1 MSSRRLTAQRQ
12 LCRLVSPLTP
22 PGTVLAPA
30 AEDWPTLLELAD
42 RHMMMLEL
50 EAALHRH
57 DLWNAAPAPVRELM
71 TTLRDLHRQRLG
83 RMRAQMREVTG
94 ALNQAGV
101 TPVWLKGALEL
112 TTPDWADSNRMMLDI
127 DMWIVDPADQRKAID
142 TLHAIGYRVPDS
154 TSDAEWEGAHH
165 FAPRVRKK
173 TPVAVETHR
182 SVIDPAY
189 RAMLPDERAAAG
201 IIWSDWEGLRIGRL
215 GDSERVLHAMVQS
228 TTMSIPA
235 MRTGLM
241 PLMKALDVVRLLS
254 MLFGGSLPGHLAD
267 TLRAPAWAPYAPA
280 HLTLLSELFGLP
292 SPLPVDRRAVRWM
305 DRALRYPRLAQMIDS
320 VPRLSPGNLITKL
333 LMRPDRFIDT
343 AVTRLRRILFPRG
356 RRR

>member
-1 MSSRRLTAQRQ
+1 MPTSRLALQRL

-22 PGTVLAPA
+22 PGTAPA
-30 AEDWPTLLELAD
+30 PEAEDWPTLVELAD

-57 DLWNAAPAPVRELM
+57 GLWDSAPDPARDLLS
-71 TTLRDLHRQRLG
+71 TLRGLHRQRLH
-83 RMRAQMREVTG
+83 RMREQMREVTA
-94 ALNQAGV
+94 ALNQANV
-101 TPVWLKGALEL
+101 TPVWLKGAVEL
-112 TTPDWADSNRMMLDI
+112 ARPDWADSNRMMLDI

-142 TLHAIGYRVPDS
+142 ALHAIGYSVPDS
-154 TSDAEWEGAHH
+154 TSDAEWADAHH
-165 FAPRVRKK
+165 FAPRIRKK

-182 SVIDPAY
+182 SVIDPAH
-189 RAMLPDERAAAG
+189 RGMLPDERAAAG
-201 IIWSDWEGLRIGRL
+201 IIWLDWEGLRIGRL

-254 MLFGGSLPGHLAD
+254 MLFGGSVPDHLAD
-267 TLRAPAWAPYAPA
+267 TLQEPAWAPYAAA

-333 LMRPDRFIDT
+333 LMRPDRFFDT
-343 AVTRLRRILFPRG
+343 AVTRLHRILFPA
-356 RRR
+356 RRRH